1 MNYLIGCNWCRLSLP
16 YFLQIGILF
25 AKILLFMD
33 AYFAYCPCST
43 GDFPISGCD
52 QLLQPP
58 LIAHSIQ
65 LYDCKFQLRTPSFFG
80 FVKDFRTKPPNL
92 QNPQFVKTPK
102 IEIPFH
108 AQILAL
114 DSTKPTGKLWD
125 RPNRLLTII
134 ESTLNLILL

>member
-80 FVKDFRTKPPNL
+80 FVKDFHTKPPIR
-92 QNPQFVKTPK
+92 QNPQNWNTFSRLNSRIRFNKADWKTVR
-102 IEIPFH
+102 
-108 AQILAL
+108 
-114 DSTKPTGKLWD
+114 ST
-125 RPNRLLTII
+125 
-134 ESTLNLILL
+134 ESTASKADWRSPSNL